1 MQRKKQVPQSI
12 IEERA
17 NVYARL
23 LDRVGFP
30 TLMCGALMYVLFVLY
45 HDIKNIAVEQIK
57 QTAESVNLQKQM
69 LNKLDAIE
77 KEATNAHNKIAT
89 TP

>member
-1 MQRKKQVPQSI
+1 MATRKTPPQSI

-23 LDRVGFP
+23 IDRVGFP
-30 TLMCGALMYVLFVLY
+30 TIMCGALMYVLFVLY
-45 HDIKNIAVEQIK
+45 HDIKDIAIEQIK

-77 KEATNAHNKIAT
+77 KEATNAHSKIAT